1 MSQTGNNGSRIIRN
15 TAFLYI
21 RMLFLMFV
29 SLFTSRIVLQNLG
42 VTDFGIY
49 NIVGGFASMFVFFQ
63 SSLSNATQRY
73 LNIELGKNDIKGATS
88 VFRLHRTLYIF
99 IAIIV
104 LILSETVGLWF
115 VRNKLVIPADR
126 MAAAVWVYQF
136 AVLSCCLAILN
147 VVYDAVIIAHENMNI
162 YSYIGILE
170 GCGKLAIAYA
180 ISMAANDKLIVYA
193 FMLLL
198 LTFCTRILYLSYCR
212 RKYKE
217 CKFRLTLR
225 GKEVKK
231 TFSLISWNTVST
243 FIVALNDQGINL
255 LLNLFFGPAVN
266 AAQGISSQISR
277 AVNNFNTNF
286 ITAVSPQI
294 TKSYA
299 SGDFD
304 YLLGLFFRTS
314 KYSVFLLWFFCLP
327 LMLCIDPILEIW
339 LTRIPEYTA
348 AFTVWGLAYS
358 MVNVLNY
365 PIWMI
370 ALATG
375 ELKHYILV
383 GNGIF
388 FLAFPLSYVGLKAGA
403 SPVAVFQI
411 LFAVRILY
419 IGAILLIIR
428 RYVFFPIR
436 LYLSK
441 VIKPAMIVT
450 GGSGILCLS
459 LGRQLAPTIAGYS
472 VLCCAC
478 VLTTAGLV
486 WIFGTTGSEREF
498 LHRKIRALFVS

>member
-1 MSQTGNNGSRIIRN
+1 MSQIENKGSRIIRN

-21 RMLFLMFV
+21 RMLFLMIV
-29 SLFTSRIVLQNLG
+29 SFFTSRVVLQHLG
-42 VTDFGIY
+42 ITDFGIY
-49 NIVGGFASMFVFFQ
+49 NIVGGFASMFVFFR

-73 LNIELGKNDIKGATS
+73 LNIELGKNDVKGATS
-88 VFRLHRTLYIF
+88 VFRLHQTLYIF

-104 LILSETVGLWF
+104 LIFSETIGLWF
-115 VRNKLVIPADR
+115 VCNQLTIPPER
-126 MAAAVWVYQF
+126 MEAAIWVYQF
-136 AVLSCCLAILN
+136 SVLSCCLTILN
-147 VVYDAVIIAHENMNI
+147 VAYDAVIIAHEDMNV
-162 YSYIGILE
+162 YSYIGIFE
-170 GCGKLAIAYA
+170 GCGKLAVAYA
-180 ISMAANDKLIVYA
+180 ISLSSLDKLTVYA
-193 FMLLL
+193 FLLLL
-198 LTFCTRILYLSYCR
+198 LTFCTRILYFSYCK
-212 RKYKE
+212 RKYQE
-217 CKFRLTLR
+217 CKFRLTLH

-243 FIVALNDQGINL
+243 FIFSLNDQGINL

-286 ITAVSPQI
+286 ITAVGPQI

-304 YLLGLFFRTS
+304 YLLGLFFRSS

-348 AFTVWGLAYS
+348 VFTVWGLAYS

-365 PIWMI
+365 PIWMV

-375 ELKHYILV
+375 ELKRYILI

-388 FLAFPLSYVGLKAGA
+388 FLAFPLSYISLKAGA

-436 LYLSK
+436 QYLSQ
-441 VIKPAMIVT
+441 VIKPALMVT
-450 GGSGILCLS
+450 GGSGILCLL
-459 LGRQLAPTIAGYS
+459 LGSRLAPTFVGYS
-472 VLCCAC
+472 ILFCAC
-478 VLTTAGLV
+478 VLTMAGLV
-486 WIFGTTGSEREF
+486 WIFGTTDNEREF
-498 LHRKIRALFVS
+498 LRQKIRAMFAS